1 MDLAADQIEKTKNS
15 WKDKLI
21 GSSSRS
27 AGFVL
32 ESNEDFELLAG
43 DVQKSFINGIPSIK
57 FSDTI
62 QHIHIWDMENTV
74 ILKLLGRNIGFS
86 ILHNKIYNLWK
97 PSAPFHLMDIENGY
111 FLARLDN
118 KVDCK
123 KIKLPGLPGYMYIH
137 NILME
142 IVGLVGKVAELD
154 LNPDNRTKGRFTR
167 LVVYINQ
174 DMSLVSH
181 ILINSKLQ
189 KVEYEFLPMVCCH
202 CGRYGYLKEVCPS
215 RVSEPSSVKQPPPSS
230 TLTEVEKIIVNG
242 SKETGETYEP
252 WMLVES
258 KSRRKTRDLS
268 KIEAKITAKN
278 NEASRYRALI
288 ETYHNS
294 GSKSGAKD

>member
-1 MDLAADQIEKTKNS
+1 MDSLCDTVVSGVCFKEGEIPKKVRFRDKDENESMDLAADQIEKTKNS

-43 DVQKSFINGIPSIK
+43 DVQKSFIN
-57 FSDTI
+57 
-62 QHIHIWDMENTV
+62 
-74 ILKLLGRNIGFS
+74 
-86 ILHNKIYNLWK
+86 
-97 PSAPFHLMDIENGY
+97 
-111 FLARLDN
+111 
-118 KVDCK
+118 
-123 KIKLPGLPGYMYIH
+123 
-137 NILME
+137 
-142 IVGLVGKVAELD
+142 VGLVGKVAKLD

-181 ILINSKLQ
+181 ILINGKLQ
-189 KVEYEFLPMVCCH
+189 KVEYEFLPTVCCH

-242 SKETGETYEP
+242 SEETGETYEP